1 MSNFETPPFKNPSKV
16 YFLPFDIVYQL
27 QSTHCLTSPGT
38 VEAPFILLFLS
49 AEEAL
54 YSQENKKKSQYIKW
68 FNKDHPFKSE
78 EVVI

>member
-16 YFLPFDIVYQL
+16 YYLPFDIVHQL

-38 VEAPFILLFLS
+38 AEAPFILLFLS

-54 YSQENKKKSQYIKW
+54 YSQKKKKKKASILSGLIKTIHL
-68 FNKDHPFKSE
+68 NQRR
-78 EVVI
+78 